1 MLSRRGRS
9 PLGRGPIFSP
19 PDFAEEPQR
28 TTRVLPRTPVY
39 PAGSDVASG
48 DGTEE
53 PDTVKRN
60 ILRLMLDRKFH
71 SDEEL
76 AKETSHAEVL
86 SAIGEILADGYA
98 FDRVGRRLRLRARGI
113 SERPQDVGIL
123 VCGLYPSDFGEAYLA
138 EAASEEAV
146 PEEASSEEVSEA
158 KSEVSVFGRGLVLS
172 DPPDHLTVPIEH
184 LGSLASVILAKRG
197 VGKTYLGHV
206 IVEEFLGVDPPIT
219 VVVFDPT
226 GVWWGL
232 GADASGRP
240 SDREILILGGARGH
254 LPITHADGKRLA
266 ELVADRVGAGR
277 PARVVADLSE
287 MAPAEQHEFVADF
300 CEMLFTLPQ
309 FPIQLVF
316 DEADE
321 FAPQKLGVSG
331 HQRRSLGHVE
341 RLVMRGRARGI
352 GATLISLRPAVVS
365 KNVISQVDALYLMRM
380 VEPNDLRAVRGR
392 LENFESG
399 ITPEQREQCLGLL
412 PVLPVGTAY
421 FLRGGDPI
429 MFRRFKVRAKGSY
442 DSSRTPVAGEV
453 MHAVLG
459 KPRAD
464 LLTAAGKIL
473 GKDPR

>member
-1 MLSRRGRS
+1 
-9 PLGRGPIFSP
+9 
-19 PDFAEEPQR
+19 
-28 TTRVLPRTPVY
+28 VY
-39 PAGSDVASG
+39 LTGSDGSG
-48 DGTEE
+48 GESVEE
-53 PDTVKRN
+53 PDTIERK
-60 ILRLMLDRKFH
+60 ILRVMFDRRFH
-71 SDEEL
+71 TDLEL
-76 AKETSHAEVL
+76 AEKASPSEVL
-86 SAIGEILADGYA
+86 SAIGELLAEGYA
-98 FDRVGRRLRLRARGI
+98 FDRIGRRLRLRSRGL
-113 SERPQDVGIL
+113 SEAPQDVGVL
-123 VCGLYPSDFGEAYLA
+123 VCGLYPANFEEKISSGVAG
-138 EAASEEAV
+138 EEA
-146 PEEASSEEVSEA
+146 EEAESAVEGELEVEA
-158 KSEVSVFGRGLVLS
+158 SVFGSGLVLS
-172 DPPDHLTVPIEH
+172 DPPDHLTVPKEH

-197 VGKTYLGHV
+197 VGKTYLGQV
-206 IVEEFLGVDPPIT
+206 IVEEFLRMDPPIT

-232 GADASGRP
+232 GADAEGRP
-240 SDREILILGGARGH
+240 SDREVVVLGGSRGH

-266 ELVADRVGAGR
+266 SLVGERVGAGKPFR
-277 PARVVADLSE
+277 GVADLSA
-287 MAPAEQHEFVADF
+287 MAPSEQHEFVADF

-309 FPIQLVF
+309 FPIHLVF

-380 VEPNDLRAVRGR
+380 SEPNDLRAVRSR

-421 FLRGGDPI
+421 FLRGGDPF
-429 MFRRFKVRAKGSY
+429 MFRRFKVRTKNSY

-453 MHAVLG
+453 LRVVLG
-459 KPRAD
+459 KPRPD
-464 LLTAAGKIL
+464 LLAVASKIL
-473 GKDPR
+473 GKEPR